1 MADCRLREYG
11 ETSVYE
17 DVSSLFV
24 CDTLTELSR
33 YDDFAKNKDVQMLAM
48 LAVLI
53 LQAPYTAT
61 TTLPPRAASHRPHM
75 NALPSSIR
83 SPKPGVLDVFTITQG
98 LNQQPN
104 SPAVGRQP
112 SPIVPALA
120 PSLSSSSSSRGSWTN
135 IFSTGRQFVQDA
147 LNSTSVVPMDLPLQS
162 DVHSKNSGFDKSRH
176 PDSPSSPGTGPRRRK
191 NPRLALAPAISL
203 STSTPRSWTDDKPHL
218 HRNRTSSGAG
228 GGGSNSNSGLWTE
241 LPVKTKRL
249 PRGIRFGQSTVTGE
263 SAADEKQFVVFH
275 PPEDVPRL
283 VVSIF
288 LTLT

>member
-1 MADCRLREYG
+1 MAGCRLREYG

-24 CDTLTELSR
+24 CDILTKLSR

-53 LQAPYTAT
+53 LQAPT
-61 TTLPPRAASHRPHM
+61 TPPPRAASQRPHI

-104 SPAVGRQP
+104 SPAVGQQP

-120 PSLSSSSSSRGSWTN
+120 PSLSSSSSRGSWTN

-147 LNSTSVVPMDLPLQS
+147 LNPTSVVPTDLPLQS
-162 DVHSKNSGFDKSRH
+162 DVHSKNSGFVKSRH

-191 NPRLALAPAISL
+191 NSRLTLAPAISL
-203 STSTPRSWTDDKPHL
+203 GTSTPRSWADDKPHL
-218 HRNRTSSGAG
+218 HRNRTSSIAG
-228 GGGSNSNSGLWTE
+228 GGGSNSNSGIWTE
-241 LPVKTKRL
+241 LPVKIKRL
-249 PRGIRFGQSTVTGE
+249 PRGIGFGQSTVTGE

-275 PPEDVPRL
+275 PSEDVPRL
-283 VVSIF
+283 VIF